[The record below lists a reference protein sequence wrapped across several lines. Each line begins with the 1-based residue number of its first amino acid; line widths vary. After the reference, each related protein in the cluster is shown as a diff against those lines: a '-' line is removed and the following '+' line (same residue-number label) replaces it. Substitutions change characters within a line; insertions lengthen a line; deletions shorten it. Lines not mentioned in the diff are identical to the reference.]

1 VYVPAEPE
9 QERSELLEVPNVTL
23 VGASEQTK
31 PVEGDTDDARAIV
44 PVKLC
49 RGVTVME
56 DVPEAPAKTVTD
68 VGLAETA
75 KS

>member
-1 VYVPAEPE
+1 V
-9 QERSELLEVPNVTL
+9 LEVPTVTV
-23 VGASEQTK
+23 VGDSEQTK

-44 PVKLC
+44 PVNPC
-49 RGVTVME
+49 REVTAMV
-56 DVPEAPAKTVTD
+56 DVPEAPARIVTV

>member
-1 VYVPAEPE
+1 V
-9 QERSELLEVPNVTL
+9 LEIPSVML
-23 VGASEQTK
+23 VGDTAQVR

-44 PVKLC
+44 PVKPC
-49 RGVTVME
+49 RGVTGMV
-56 DVPEAPAKTVTD
+56 DVPEAPAKIVTD